1 MGEPFSLMYLDHTD
15 STNSAL
21 LAALRQGHAH
31 AGQAYATGD
40 QRAGRGRADNS
51 WICPPGGGL
60 ALSVA
65 IDPVPVPPA
74 HTASVVHAVGLAV
87 LDAIHTFTPD
97 GELALGWPN
106 DVLVRLPGSPALPGW
121 GQWRKL
127 AGILC
132 ERAEDGTIVA
142 GIGVNVDL
150 STDRL
155 PVTWATSL
163 SFHTSAT
170 PTWQEVATAILQA
183 LPARLDAWRAGS
195 GNLEDAGLIPD
206 LLAHAAWLGH
216 SVRARRADT
225 VVTGEFRG
233 IDEQGAAIIET
244 EEGMVTWLSGE
255 IRQVRFRD
263 RKCSGACDTAARHI
277 ARLIGGTPTMTV
289 PELAQAAGVSDQFVR
304 TFWRA
309 MGFPDAADDAVIFT
323 AHDVRAVQSWLHLL
337 RSGRVDQRTAV
348 TLLRAESHMTDR
360 LVLWQIEAL
369 IDDAARR
376 YNLDDT
382 SARLV
387 VLDSISDLDELLTE
401 QLGYAWRRQLAALTA
416 RIEAEVGQRP
426 VGGSSDELPLVRA
439 LGFVDMVSYTR
450 RSLGLGVSQLTELVQ
465 GFEFISR
472 DVITTMGGRI
482 VKTIGDAVLYI
493 ADDIATGARIVTHLL
508 QALAADPRLP
518 PVRASL
524 VQGRVVSH
532 SGDIYGPVV
541 NLASRLSDLAAPG
554 TVLMDDESAQLLRNS
569 DVADSYRLLAQP
581 PVDVQGVGEV
591 HPVELIYLESPAP

>member
-1 MGEPFSLMYLDHTD
+1 MDEAFHLTFLDCAD

-21 LAALRQGHAH
+21 LADLREGRAR
-31 AGQAYATGD
+31 AGDAYATGD
-40 QRAGRGRADNS
+40 QRAGRGRGENT
-51 WICPPGGGL
+51 WICPAGGGL

-65 IDPVPVPPA
+65 IDPGPVAPA

-87 LDAIHTFTPD
+87 LDALRTFTPD
-97 GELALGWPN
+97 GELSLGWPN

-150 STDRL
+150 SADRL

-163 SFHTSAT
+163 SFHTPIT
-170 PTWQEVATAILQA
+170 PTWQEVAAAITQA
-183 LPARLDAWRAGS
+183 LPGRLTAWRNG
-195 GNLEDAGLIPD
+195 GGDLEKAGLIPD
-206 LLAHAAWLGH
+206 LLTHAAWLGH

-225 VVTGEFRG
+225 VVTGQFRG
-233 IDEQGAAIIET
+233 VDSQGAAIIET

-255 IRQVRFRD
+255 IRQVRFHD
-263 RKCSGACDTAARHI
+263 RTRAGSTDTATRHI
-277 ARLIGGTPTMTV
+277 ERLIGGTPTMNV

-309 MGFPDAADDAVIFT
+309 MGFPDADDDAVIFT
-323 AHDVRAVQSWLHLL
+323 EQDVRAVRSWLHLL

-369 IDDAARR
+369 VDDAARR

-387 VLDSISDLDELLTE
+387 VLDSISDLDELITE
-401 QLGYAWRRQLAALTA
+401 QLGYAWRRQLAALAA

-426 VGGSSDELPLVRA
+426 VGQSSDEFPLVRA

-450 RSLGLGVSQLTELVQ
+450 RSLGLGVNQLTELVQ

-554 TVLMDDESAQLLRNS
+554 TVLMDANSAQLLRES
-569 DVADSYRLLAQP
+569 DGADAYRLLAQP

-591 HPVELIYLESPAP
+591 HPVELIYLDPLES